1 MTVSI
6 QKIHVSPVKSMGL
19 INFDEVHISEHG
31 ILEDRRFFL
40 MDAENRLVTQRQ
52 IGMLTQ
58 ILADYMPRPE
68 QLALQFPDGQLI
80 SAEPVL
86 GQPVQAMIWGRFV
99 TGNVLEGDWNDAIS
113 EFCGQP
119 IRIVRAHEPGT
130 SYDEFPVS
138 MMSQATI
145 NHLSDLTNGEKTF
158 DSRRFRPNLLLS
170 GGEAHVEDEWVGQS
184 IRIGR
189 QLRLRIVSRDP
200 RCAITTLD
208 PSTGERDFDT
218 VRLILSY
225 RPNLRAAYLGV
236 YAIVEQ
242 PGTVAVGDEV
252 TPV

>member
-6 QKIHVSPVKSMGL
+6 QKIHVSPVKSLGL

-40 MDAENRLVTQRQ
+40 MDADNRLVTQRQ
-52 IGMLTQ
+52 IGKLTQ
-58 ILADYMPRPE
+58 ILADYIPRPE
-68 QLALQFPDGQLI
+68 QLALQFPDGQVI

-86 GQPVQAMIWGRFV
+86 GQAVQAMIWGRFV

-113 EFCGQP
+113 VFCGQP
-119 IRIVRAHEPGT
+119 IRIVRSHEPGA
-130 SYDEFPVS
+130 SYDEFPISV
-138 MMSQATI
+138 MSQATI
-145 NHLSDLTNGEKTF
+145 DHLSGLTNGEKTF

-170 GGEAHVEDEWVGQS
+170 GGEAHQEDEWVGQS

-189 QLRLRIVSRDP
+189 QLRLRLVSRDP

-208 PSTGERDFDT
+208 PLTGERDFDT
-218 VRLILSY
+218 LRLIISY